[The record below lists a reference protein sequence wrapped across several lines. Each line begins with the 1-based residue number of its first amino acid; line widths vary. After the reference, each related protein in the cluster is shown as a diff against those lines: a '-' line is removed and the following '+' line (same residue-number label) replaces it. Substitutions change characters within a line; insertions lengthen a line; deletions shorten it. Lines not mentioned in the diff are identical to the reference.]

1 MGRAKKQSPSEEHFS
16 GSLVGSPTKP
26 LTQTVGRQLI
36 EKGLINMTPALLVID
51 LQHWFFKI
59 PVFSTPAGQA
69 QLRSLISK
77 TNELIDLFYSQQLPI
92 VHILTI
98 HKRDGSTRDLWSKR
112 NNSWALMEESEDV
125 QELSDIHRY
134 ETDLEIIK
142 TRSNAFLRTELEVTL
157 KQLTVDTLVITGY
170 STNRCVGITAVE
182 ACERDFDVIVSRDAI
197 LGPQQNR
204 VDAMLSVLRNEF
216 GIEPIS
222 NVRIMEQISA
232 LEEL

>member
-1 MGRAKKQSPSEEHFS
+1 
-16 GSLVGSPTKP
+16 
-26 LTQTVGRQLI
+26 
-36 EKGLINMTPALLVID
+36 
-51 LQHWFFKI
+51 
-59 PVFSTPAGQA
+59 
-69 QLRSLISK
+69 
-77 TNELIDLFYSQQLPI
+77 
-92 VHILTI
+92 
-98 HKRDGSTRDLWSKR
+98 
-112 NNSWALMEESEDV
+112 MEESEDV